1 MVCRSKQD
9 IISLNLA
16 NLLSINKK
24 NLEYIMKNLNTC
36 LLDKTCTPC
45 QGGIPPLS
53 LEIASSLLLELGN
66 GWIINGSGQ
75 LYKEYSFNNFIE
87 AMEFA
92 NEIAELSE
100 KEAHHPDLSI
110 AWGKCAIRIWTH
122 KISGLT
128 ESDFILAAKIEAI

>member
-1 MVCRSKQD
+1 
-9 IISLNLA
+9 
-16 NLLSINKK
+16 
-24 NLEYIMKNLNTC
+24 MKNSNTC

-45 QGGIPPLS
+45 QGEIPPLS
-53 LEIASSLLLELGN
+53 FDIAFRLLLELGN
-66 GWIINGSGQ
+66 GWIINESGQ

-87 AMEFA
+87 VMGFA
-92 NEIAELSE
+92 NKIAELAE

-128 ESDFILAAKIEAI
+128 ESDFILAAKIGTI